1 MLVRLV
7 LLLVLALL
15 VHLVALGIYISTH
28 LQHVSALRDY
38 AGRPAD
44 GTNSVWLLVG
54 SDSRSKLTRAQRA
67 ALHTGYA
74 AGQRTDTMLLLSV
87 PRVGS
92 PTLVSLPRDSYV
104 TIPGHGKNK
113 LNGAY
118 SIGGA
123 ALLTRTVETATGVHI
138 DHVAEI
144 GLGGIVD
151 MTDAV
156 GGVPQCIPRAMKDA
170 KAGLDVKKG
179 CQTLD
184 GKTAL
189 AYVRA
194 RYSDP
199 LGDLGRVQRQRS
211 YLRGLVSRTLSPAV
225 LLRPDRQ
232 WRLAEAA
239 TSSVAFDGA
248 GLIESLRLVRAMH
261 AVGGSGGRQ
270 TTVPIANSALQTSV
284 GEVVTWDTSKARALF
299 RTLAK

>member
-1 MLVRLV
+1 VRLV

-15 VHLVALGIYISTH
+15 VHLVALGIYVSTH
-28 LQHVSALRDY
+28 LQHVAALSSY

-44 GTNSVWLLVG
+44 GSNSVWLLVG
-54 SDSRSKLTRAQRA
+54 SDSRSKLTRAQRK
-67 ALHTGYA
+67 ALHTGSV
-74 AGQRTDTMLLLSV
+74 AGQRTDTMLLLAI

-104 TIPGHGKNK
+104 SIPGHGKNK
-113 LNGAY
+113 LNAAY
-118 SIGGA
+118 AFGGA
-123 ALLTRTVETATGVHI
+123 ALLTRTVESVTGVHI

-156 GGVPQCIPRAMKDA
+156 GGVRQCIPRAMKDA
-170 KAGLDVKKG
+170 KSGLNVKAG

-199 LGDLGRVQRQRS
+199 KGDLGRVERQRS
-211 YLRGLVSRTLSPAV
+211 YLRGLVARTLSPAV

-239 TSSVAFDGA
+239 TSSLAFDGA
-248 GLIESLRLVRAMH
+248 GLFESIRLVRAMH
-261 AVGGSGGRQ
+261 EVGSSSGHQ
-270 TTVPIANSALQTSV
+270 TTVPIANSSLSTSV
-284 GEVVTWDTSKARALF
+284 GDVVTWDTSKARALF
-299 RTLAK
+299 RTLAR